1 MPSKINDEDPLSI
14 AIAPPPDES
23 EEQREA
29 RIRAE
34 KQAKKISDA
43 IDDELNR
50 QRIAEKKAVKP
61 VKVLLL
67 GSSTFLPIFIT
78 LTLSTGQ
85 SESGNPLIHQSRIS
99 S

>member
-1 MPSKINDEDPLSI
+1 MPSKIKDEDPLSI

-50 QRIAEKKAVKP
+50 QRIAEKKAAKP

-67 GSSTFLPIFIT
+67 G
-78 LTLSTGQ
+78 
-85 SESGNPLIHQSRIS
+85 
-99 S
+99 